1 MFDERLTDLSNKISK
16 TIGFLRKLQNILP
29 MPAPLTIYKCFIRP
43 HVDYDD
49 IIYDQT
55 YNLFFHVKIELMQ
68 YNAASAITVAIR
80 GSSRE

>member
-1 MFDERLTDLSNKISK
+1 
-16 TIGFLRKLQNILP
+16 

-55 YNLFFHVKIELMQ
+55 YNLFFHLKIELMQ

>member
-1 MFDERLTDLSNKISK
+1 
-16 TIGFLRKLQNILP
+16 

-55 YNLFFHVKIELMQ
+55 YNLFFHLKIELMQ

-80 GSSRE
+80 GSSRNSCIKFRVFSTAAMLLL